1 MVPAVAC
8 VQVSRAID
16 DVRRQ
21 RSTKDI
27 LDFLKILSSV
37 PRQTATREITV
48 SFSEGSE
55 SYLHPL
61 RL

>member
-16 DVRRQ
+16 DARRQ

-27 LDFLKILSSV
+27 LDFFKILFCRLFA
-37 PRQTATREITV
+37 PNRTARREK
-48 SFSEGSE
+48 
-55 SYLHPL
+55 
-61 RL
+61 

>member
-16 DVRRQ
+16 DARRQ

-27 LDFLKILSSV
+27 LDFLRFCRLFA
-37 PRQTATREITV
+37 PNRTARREK
-48 SFSEGSE
+48 
-55 SYLHPL
+55 
-61 RL
+61 

>member
-16 DVRRQ
+16 DARRQ

-27 LDFLKILSSV
+27 LDFLRFCSV
-37 PRQTATREITV
+37 VCSLQQTA
-48 SFSEGSE
+48 
-55 SYLHPL
+55 
-61 RL
+61 